1 MMATRLKRLYERQLR
16 RPNVDFALCLL
27 LRRRRMK
34 LPLIDPALLWDGFET
49 ATAQLSVLPK
59 GDWATPTN
67 DTVVLFKYAA
77 TVRPRR
83 ILELGSYRGFTAR
96 GLLEHSPESR
106 LVAVDIEPTHGE
118 AYASTPLA
126 ERVDRRVGPISLE
139 IVGDDRECFD
149 LVFVDADH
157 AAPAVAHDT
166 EVALRMVAPDGVL
179 LWHDY
184 ANWGY
189 FTGDCGV
196 PEVLNDLSER
206 LPIGHLLGSNIAVH
220 LPEWVSDPAAFDAL
234 VAETRERLSGGP
246 WASGSARRFGFT

>member
-1 MMATRLKRLYERQLR
+1 MNPVRKFYERQLR
-16 RPNVDFALCLL
+16 RPYVDFALCLL

-49 ATAQLSVLPK
+49 ATARLTVLPK

-77 TVRPRR
+77 TEQPAR

-96 GLLEHSPESR
+96 GLLEHSARSH
-106 LVAVDIEPTHGE
+106 LVAVDIAPDHGE
-118 AYASTPLA
+118 AYQGTDV
-126 ERVDRRVGPISLE
+126 EQRVDRRVGPIGFGILTEDEKAS
-139 IVGDDRECFD
+139 FD

-157 AAPAVAHDT
+157 ARDAVAHDT
-166 EVALRMVAPDGVL
+166 DIALEMVAPTGTL
-179 LWHDY
+179 MWHDY

-220 LPEWVSDPAAFDAL
+220 MPAWVDDRAEFDRL
-234 VAETRERLSGGP
+234 VSETSQRLKGGP
-246 WASGSARRFGFT
+246 WASESARRYGFT